1 LIAVH
6 KPRSIGDL
14 LHAPTA
20 RLQHLASRSKAA
32 IQFRE
37 LVRSALPEVLATHV
51 TAAAPRQQDLVIW
64 LDSAAFCA
72 RLRFET
78 PRLRHALAQA
88 TGMVIDRIKVKVQ
101 PVRVE
106 PGVTPTLKPQRS
118 QTK

>member
-1 LIAVH
+1 M
-6 KPRSIGDL
+6 GDL

-32 IQFRE
+32 IRFRD
-37 LVRSALPEVLATHV
+37 LVQGALPETLATHV
-51 TAAAPRQQDLVIW
+51 TAAAPRQQELVIW

-101 PVRVE
+101 PVRAE
-106 PGVTPTLKPQRS
+106 PGAKQTPKPPR
-118 QTK
+118 